1 MPRRTL
7 DTGAVVAGVGA
18 ILLLVSL
25 FLDWYEGMSG
35 WTAFEVLDLVLAG
48 LAVLALL
55 AAAERLGYATPLGV
69 RGRGLVVVGVA
80 AVVIIA
86 SQLLNHPPAA
96 TGRAPQVGAWLALG
110 SSILIAAGGLRALG
124 RISVEVV
131 VDREPDGDGPST
143 RTVEREAAAEAA
155 AEEPKVEA
163 ELYAKERGSGP
174 LGADDPEPFRGEP
187 GGSEDPTRKIE

>member
-7 DTGAVVAGVGA
+7 DTGAVVSGVGA
-18 ILLLVSL
+18 VLLLVSL
-25 FLDWYEGMSG
+25 FLDWYEGMSA
-35 WTAFEVLDLVLAG
+35 WTAFEVLDLALAG

-55 AAAERLGYATPLGV
+55 AAAERLGYPTPV
-69 RGRGLVVVGVA
+69 AGRGLAGVGVA
-80 AVVIIA
+80 AVVIVA

-110 SSILIAAGGLRALG
+110 SSILIAAGGLRALA

-131 VDREPDGDGPST
+131 VDREPNGSGPST
-143 RTVEREAAAEAA
+143 RAVEKEAAAEAA

-163 ELYAKERGSGP
+163 ELYTKERGPGP
-174 LGADDPEPFRGEP
+174 IGADDPEPFREP
-187 GGSEDPTRKIE
+187 GSEDPTRPIE